1 MIAAI
6 GRASAPRRSRRCSWA
21 YAITVSEGNC
31 LDCITGIR
39 MGAVGFLGKR
49 TFRSIAIFRY
59 FDLLL
64 SKGHHHF
71 KNDLNYL
78 SFEKTFW

>member
-1 MIAAI
+1 MI
-6 GRASAPRRSRRCSWA
+6 GSWA

-31 LDCITGIR
+31 LDCVTDIR

-49 TFRSIAIFRY
+49 AFRSIAIFRY

-64 SKGHHHF
+64 SKGHLHF
-71 KNDLNYL
+71 KNVLKAFLKCNYL
-78 SFEKTFW
+78 SFERTFW